1 VTIGYLFYIELIFHL
16 KTFIMYK
23 FILLL
28 STLLL
33 FVFSCN
39 PKKATEN
46 GQSEMSAFIPDPQ
59 RIPEQDVKVLPIGSK
74 APDFRLPGTDGRFY
88 ALKDFDDARVL
99 VIVFTCNHCPTA
111 QAYEQRIIDIVN
123 DYQDRKVQVVAI
135 SPNSPPALLYEECGY
150 SDMGDDYNEMI
161 LRAEHM
167 NFNFPYLY
175 DGDNH
180 EASLPYGPVA
190 TPHAYV
196 FDENRIL
203 RYTGRL
209 DASEKPGT
217 ANAEDLRAAIDAVL
231 EGREGEVKETKTFGC
246 SVKWA
251 WKDEWTAKVNK
262 DWENTPVTLDDID
275 VEGLKKLFKNDSD
288 NLRLINI
295 WATWC
300 GPCIVEYPEFVII
313 QRMFGGRDFEFI
325 SVSADKIAQKEK
337 ALKFLQQKHSAVQN
351 YIFSEDDT
359 YALIEAVDPDWDGA
373 LPYTVLLAP
382 GGEKVY
388 VQMGLIDPLGLK
400 RTIVDH
406 PLMGRYY

>member
-1 VTIGYLFYIELIFHL
+1 
-16 KTFIMYK
+16 MYK

-28 STLLL
+28 STLWIIA
-33 FVFSCN
+33 FSCS
-39 PKKATEN
+39 PKKAEESEQTEIFKFN
-46 GQSEMSAFIPDPQ
+46 PDPQ
-59 RIPEQDVKVLPIGSK
+59 PVAERDVKVLPVGSK

-88 ALKDFDDARVL
+88 SLKDFDQARALVL
-99 VIVFTCNHCPTA
+99 IFTCNHCPTA

-123 DYQDRKVQVVAI
+123 DYQDRNVQVVAI
-135 SPNSPPALLYEECGY
+135 SPNSPLALLYEECGY
-150 SDMGDDYNEMI
+150 SDMGDDYEEMI
-161 LRAEHM
+161 LRAAHM
-167 NFNFPYLY
+167 DFNFPYLY

-180 EASLPYGPVA
+180 EGSLPYGPVA

-231 EGREGEVKETKTFGC
+231 EGREVEVKETKTFGC

-251 WKDEWTAKVNK
+251 WKDEWTAKINK
-262 DWENTPVTLDDID
+262 DWENAPVNLDEID
-275 VEGLKKLFKNDSD
+275 VEGLKKLVNNDSD
-288 NLRLINI
+288 KLRLINI

-300 GPCIVEYPEFVII
+300 GPCVIEYPEFVII
-313 QRMFGGRDFEFI
+313 HRMFSGRDFEFV
-325 SVSADKIAQKEK
+325 SVSADKLEQKDK
-337 ALKFLQQKHSAVQN
+337 ALKFLKQKHSALQN
-351 YIFSEDDT
+351 YIFSEEDK

-373 LPYTVLLAP
+373 LPYTVLVAP

-388 VQMGLIDPLGLK
+388 VQMGVIDPLKLK
-400 RTIVDH
+400 RAIVDH
-406 PLMGRYY
+406 PMIGRYY